1 MAPTIMVVEDNPD
14 MLSTLAMVLEF
25 EGYSVLTAL
34 NGLEAQQC
42 LQDVSALPALILLD
56 LQMPVMDGQT
66 FLRTLPGL
74 AIPGAAEVPVLV
86 LTASTEQPPGV
97 VGTLRKPYD
106 IAELLSRVASVVEPG

>member
-1 MAPTIMVVEDNPD
+1 MTSTVMVVEDNPD

-25 EGYSVLTAL
+25 EGYSVITAL

-42 LQDVSALPALILLD
+42 LQGASALPALILLD
-56 LQMPVMDGQT
+56 LQMPVMDGET

-74 AIPGAAEVPVLV
+74 AVPGAADIPVLV
-86 LTASTEQPPGV
+86 LTASATEPRGV

-106 IAELLSRVASVVEPG
+106 ISELLARVARLVEAG